1 MFKEWLLK
9 DEKAKVGRP
18 KLASDET
25 LIKAKISILTSL
37 IICFCMGFVFISK
50 FKGVSPAE
58 FAYSLTI
65 SKLNG
70 SVVKSTTGFTVKESY
85 DKNSDYVM
93 ELTPS
98 DKVKSYQ
105 GGYKYILYKLEGSK
119 WIKKD
124 EQIFKKDT
132 KEIKLKVP
140 SEKNKN
146 ATYKINLYITNAAKI
161 NKSFAPY
168 SWKFVD
174 SSKQEEKYT
183 YKVFTVKG
191 YYSPISAAEIIEAKK
206 NSKTKAVVTTKKG
219 APREFIINVPEV
231 KYDVEVFYTDESGK
245 KVSACK
251 EKEKTGTIKC
261 KIPNLNRIS
270 NVSIKIWIASD
281 IEKYK
286 LSNWKLKTGK
296 DKLKYITNTYL
307 LKPEKTY

>member
-9 DEKAKVGRP
+9 DERAKVGRP
-18 KLASDET
+18 KLALDET
-25 LIKAKISILTSL
+25 LRKAKISILSSL
-37 IICFCMGFVFISK
+37 IICFCMGFVFVSK
-50 FKGVSPAE
+50 CKGVSPVE
-58 FAYSLTI
+58 FAYSLTVT
-65 SKLNG
+65 KLNG
-70 SVVKSTTGFTVKESY
+70 SVVKSTTGFTVEEGY
-85 DKNSDYVM
+85 DKNNDYVM
-93 ELTPS
+93 KLIPS
-98 DKVKSYQ
+98 EKVKSYQ
-105 GGYKYILYKLEGSK
+105 GGYKYVLYKLKGSK
-119 WIKKD
+119 WEKKD
-124 EQIFKKDT
+124 EQTFKRDT
-132 KEIKLKVP
+132 KEIKLNVP

-146 ATYKINLYITNAAKI
+146 STYKINLYITNAAKI
-161 NKSFAPY
+161 KKSFAPY
-168 SWKFVD
+168 SWNFVD

-191 YYSPISAAEIIEAKK
+191 YYSPISSAEIIESKK

-219 APREFIINVPEV
+219 APREFIINVPNV

-251 EKEKTGTIKC
+251 EKEKTGTAKC
-261 KIPNLNRIS
+261 KIPNSNKLS
-270 NVSIKIWIASD
+270 NVSIKVWIASD